1 MKKSLIDRFL
11 NKKLTRD
18 ELKMLH
24 EEVNRNDETF
34 LKAAEEDWNDFQN
47 NKTVEWPEK
56 YWNQLA
62 SKISPIKI
70 EKQPEKIFRMQLW
83 MKLAATFLVI
93 VSVWFVFKP
102 RNNSNISDD
111 GFPAMITKV
120 NDSDA
125 PTTVILKDGTKV
137 ILTAHSSLSYY
148 ENYSKRYRVVH
159 LEGEAFFETDQE
171 NDRPFIVISDNI
183 TSICRGN
190 EFSISAFKDSDEINV
205 SLSSGHIE
213 IAQNDKLNSENN
225 KVNVKSCQRYSFNKT
240 SQKYLIGQISDC
252 EYEKK
257 VRSMKEASSKNIVM
271 L

>member
-11 NKKLTRD
+11 IQKLTRD
-18 ELKMLH
+18 ELRILH

-34 LKAAEEDWNDFQN
+34 HETIEKDWNDFQN
-47 NKTVEWPEK
+47 SETVQWPEK
-56 YWNQLA
+56 YWDQL
-62 SKISPIKI
+62 ISRISQQKVK
-70 EKQPEKIFRMQLW
+70 EQPKKVLGLQLW
-83 MKLAATFLVI
+83 MKLAAMFLVI

-102 RNNSNISDD
+102 KNNSKISDD

-120 NDSDA
+120 NDSDT

-137 ILTAHSSLSYY
+137 ILTAHSSLSFY
-148 ENYSKRYRVVH
+148 ENFNKRYRVVH
-159 LEGEAFFETDQE
+159 LEGEAFFETDQG

-183 TSICRGN
+183 TSICRGH
-190 EFSISAFKDSDEINV
+190 EFSISAFKESEEINV

-213 IAQNDKLNSENN
+213 IAQNDRLNSENN

-257 VRSMKEASSKNIVM
+257 VQSMKEASSKNMVM